1 MNKQTCQYLY
11 LKFSKLLL
19 VISNKFFVLFLLIFA
34 LSTALLEGR
43 RCYSCSGQC
52 LAGAPCNCQMGSCE
66 ADYCFAEK
74 QPSEIPGIFRLSKGC
89 VKRPS
94 RTRAGCDFDHFSDHV
109 LCVCA
114 GPDFCNDQ
122 ILMHVNTATWRNV
135 TCRQCPDGR
144 PDCGQTCQGQ
154 WCHQKT
160 STGAAGCGFGPPSLP
175 YLYKTAELLQRQQHV
190 CLSISRGGGVSPQR
204 FCICGGK
211 NMCNSNGD
219 DSGSDSSFIS
229 SLLKSLGGGGEKK
242 QQREQQQRRQWEMS
256 VAAQKLPPLPPLY
269 ECINC
274 DMSAEDVPSSMTSG
288 CRQNKCKGHFC
299 VYAAQRIFSNN
310 WSTNRNGNNNGQ
322 QTSPSPKMH
331 EKRGCINVTTPTFV
345 QLGCTHKWVQNEL
358 EEIYCACK
366 GNTCN
371 FDLAT
376 ASQSLAEKQL
386 LVSPLKLIFF
396 LLFLFIFYLIFSAL
410 IL

>member
-1 MNKQTCQYLY
+1 
-11 LKFSKLLL
+11 
-19 VISNKFFVLFLLIFA
+19 
-34 LSTALLEGR
+34 
-43 RCYSCSGQC
+43 
-52 LAGAPCNCQMGSCE
+52 MGSYE

-74 QPSEIPGIFRLSKGC
+74 QPSEVPGIFRLSKGC

-114 GPDFCNDQ
+114 GP
-122 ILMHVNTATWRNV
+122 
-135 TCRQCPDGR
+135 
-144 PDCGQTCQGQ
+144 GQ

-175 YLYKTAELLQRQQHV
+175 YLYKTTELLQRQQHV

-242 QQREQQQRRQWEMS
+242 QQREQQQQRRQWEMS
-256 VAAQKLPPLPPLY
+256 VAAQKLPPLPLLY

-274 DMSAEDVPSSMTSG
+274 DMSAEDVSSPMTSG
-288 CRQNKCKGHFC
+288 CRQNKCRGHFC

-322 QTSPSPKMH
+322 QNSLNSPKMH

-366 GNTCN
+366 VWKRGG
-371 FDLAT
+371 
-376 ASQSLAEKQL
+376 
-386 LVSPLKLIFF
+386 IF
-396 LLFLFIFYLIFSAL
+396 
-410 IL
+410 

>member
-1 MNKQTCQYLY
+1 
-11 LKFSKLLL
+11 
-19 VISNKFFVLFLLIFA
+19 
-34 LSTALLEGR
+34 
-43 RCYSCSGQC
+43 
-52 LAGAPCNCQMGSCE
+52 
-66 ADYCFAEK
+66 
-74 QPSEIPGIFRLSKGC
+74 
-89 VKRPS
+89 
-94 RTRAGCDFDHFSDHV
+94 
-109 LCVCA
+109 
-114 GPDFCNDQ
+114 
-122 ILMHVNTATWRNV
+122 
-135 TCRQCPDGR
+135 
-144 PDCGQTCQGQ
+144 
-154 WCHQKT
+154 
-160 STGAAGCGFGPPSLP
+160 
-175 YLYKTAELLQRQQHV
+175 
-190 CLSISRGGGVSPQR
+190 
-204 FCICGGK
+204 
-211 NMCNSNGD
+211 
-219 DSGSDSSFIS
+219 
-229 SLLKSLGGGGEKK
+229 
-242 QQREQQQRRQWEMS
+242 MS

-274 DMSAEDVPSSMTSG
+274 EMSAEDVSSSMTSG

-386 LVSPLKLIFF
+386 VSPLKLIFF
-396 LLFLFIFYLIFSAL
+396 SVIFIYFLLIFL
-410 IL
+410 VP